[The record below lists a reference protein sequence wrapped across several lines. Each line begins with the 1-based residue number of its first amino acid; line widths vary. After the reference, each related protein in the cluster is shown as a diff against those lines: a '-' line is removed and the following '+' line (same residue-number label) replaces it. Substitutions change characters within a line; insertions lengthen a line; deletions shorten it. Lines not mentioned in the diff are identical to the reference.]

1 MKKIIKFLDEKLE
14 EWILILSFM
23 FLVVLVFAQV
33 FFRYVISESLG
44 WSEELSRY
52 MLIWIAWISACYIM
66 RSGKHIRI
74 ETIKN
79 KFSES
84 VQKWIEALVLILWSI
99 FALFLA
105 IEGMDLVL
113 GIQAT
118 GQVSPSIGIPMWM
131 VYLGLPIGG
140 VIMIIRIIQQFYW
153 LFTSKQK
160 GGAAE

>member
-1 MKKIIKFLDEKLE
+1 MNIVKFLDEKLE

-23 FLVVLVFAQV
+23 FLVVLVFTQV
-33 FFRYVISESLG
+33 FFRYVISQSLG

-74 ETIKN
+74 ETLKN
-79 KFSES
+79 KLPKPI
-84 VQKWIEALVLILWSI
+84 QKWAEAFVLILWSI

-105 IEGMDLVL
+105 IEGWKLVM

-118 GQVSPSIGIPMWM
+118 GQVSPSLGIPMWL
-131 VYLGLPIGG
+131 VYMALPIGG
-140 VIMIIRIIQQFYW
+140 LLMIIRIIQQFYW
-153 LFTSKQK
+153 LFTRREK
-160 GGAAE
+160 GGVSE